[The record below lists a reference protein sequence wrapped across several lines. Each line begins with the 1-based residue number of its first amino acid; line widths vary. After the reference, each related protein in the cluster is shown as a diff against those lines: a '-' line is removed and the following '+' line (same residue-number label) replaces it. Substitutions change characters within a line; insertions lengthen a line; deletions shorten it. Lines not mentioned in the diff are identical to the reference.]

1 VVIPRGVFL
10 FFLLFSL
17 IFPSWGIAG
26 SFQGRVI
33 RVFDGDTFLV
43 RVQGGKESV
52 RLREID
58 APEVSSRQRA
68 GQEPWGEKA
77 RQFALAN
84 FGNRNVRLEVDGR
97 EERDPYHRL
106 LAYVFI
112 GNLLINQEMVQSGNA
127 FFYPGFFRGKYASR
141 LERAEKKARRAGMGV
156 WDRKN
161 GLLER
166 PWEFR
171 SRTQQKE
178 ISFRSLG
185 IP

>member
-1 VVIPRGVFL
+1 VNPRWIIQ
-10 FFLLFSL
+10 FLLLFPL
-17 IFPSWGIAG
+17 LCPSWGMAE

-33 RVFDGDTFLV
+33 KVFDGDTFLV
-43 RVQGGKESV
+43 WVQGRKENV

-58 APEVSSRQRA
+58 APEVPSRQRA
-68 GQEPWGEKA
+68 GQEPWGKKSRE
-77 RQFALAN
+77 FALAN
-84 FGNRNVRLEVDGR
+84 FGNRDVLLEVDGR

-106 LAYVFI
+106 LAYVFS

-127 FFYPGFFRGKYASR
+127 FFYPGLFRGKYASR
-141 LERAEKKARRAGMGV
+141 LERAERTAKRAGRGV

-161 GLLER
+161 GLPER

-178 ISFRSLG
+178 SPFHSFG